1 MEITKPPYIFFA
13 EAAEE
18 APTTEILNDLG
29 YAQQTCG
36 HIQEAERS
44 FREALTIAPDNT
56 QAAINLGALL
66 FNKGKIEAAAY
77 WLERG
82 IASIDSARRT
92 AVRQIIA
99 DSESQPEPGGR
110 RKPSSSGP
118 VTLATSNSSGFDSG
132 VTNHSLR
139 AARDIYFLARLG
151 KQHPSVTISRRC
163 LPPSTCCSARASSLA
178 LRSQRFRFC
187 SSF

>member
-1 MEITKPPYIFFA
+1 MSPADKA
-13 EAAEE
+13 VAALERFHCGDYETAVHLFEE
-18 APTTEILNDLG
+18 VAQEQPTTEILNDLG

-92 AVRQIIA
+92 AVHQIIA
-99 DSESQPEPGGR
+99 DSESQPSLLSAAAHLHVVAR
-110 RKPSSSGP
+110 RD
-118 VTLATSNSSGFDSG
+118 V
-132 VTNHSLR
+132 
-139 AARDIYFLARLG
+139 
-151 KQHPSVTISRRC
+151 Q
-163 LPPSTCCSARASSLA
+163 
-178 LRSQRFRFC
+178 
-187 SSF
+187 

>member
-1 MEITKPPYIFFA
+1 MSPVDKAIAALERFHCGDYETAVHLFA

-18 APTTEILNDLG
+18 QPTTEILNDLG

-36 HIQEAERS
+36 HIPEAERS

-82 IASIDSARRT
+82 IASIDSVRRT

-99 DSESQPEPGGR
+99 DSESQPNL
-110 RKPSSSGP
+110 
-118 VTLATSNSSGFDSG
+118 LAAATHLH
-132 VTNHSLR
+132 V
-139 AARDIYFLARLG
+139 AARRDV
-151 KQHPSVTISRRC
+151 Q
-163 LPPSTCCSARASSLA
+163 
-178 LRSQRFRFC
+178 
-187 SSF
+187 

>member
-1 MEITKPPYIFFA
+1 MSPADKAVAALERFHCGDYETAVHLFA

-18 APTTEILNDLG
+18 QPTTEILNDLG

-44 FREALTIAPDNT
+44 FREALTISPDNT

-99 DSESQPEPGGR
+99 DSEPQPNSLVAATHLHLAPQR
-110 RKPSSSGP
+110 RE
-118 VTLATSNSSGFDSG
+118 
-132 VTNHSLR
+132 
-139 AARDIYFLARLG
+139 I
-151 KQHPSVTISRRC
+151 Q
-163 LPPSTCCSARASSLA
+163 
-178 LRSQRFRFC
+178 
-187 SSF
+187 

>member
-1 MEITKPPYIFFA
+1 MSPADKALAALERFHCGDYESAVHLFA
-13 EAAEE
+13 EAADE

-82 IASIDSARRT
+82 IASIDASRRT
-92 AVRQIIA
+92 AVRSIIA
-99 DSESQPEPGGR
+99 DSEPQPNLL
-110 RKPSSSGP
+110 SS
-118 VTLATSNSSGFDSG
+118 ATHLH
-132 VTNHSLR
+132 VAPPH
-139 AARDIYFLARLG
+139 RDV
-151 KQHPSVTISRRC
+151 Q
-163 LPPSTCCSARASSLA
+163 
-178 LRSQRFRFC
+178 
-187 SSF
+187 

>member
-1 MEITKPPYIFFA
+1 MSPADKALAALERFHCGDYESAVHLFA
-13 EAAEE
+13 EAADE

-36 HIQEAERS
+36 HMREAERS

-82 IASIDSARRT
+82 IASIDANRRT
-92 AVRQIIA
+92 AVRGIIA
-99 DSESQPEPGGR
+99 DGEPQPNLLSAAKHLHVVPPG
-110 RKPSSSGP
+110 
-118 VTLATSNSSGFDSG
+118 
-132 VTNHSLR
+132 
-139 AARDIYFLARLG
+139 RDI
-151 KQHPSVTISRRC
+151 Q
-163 LPPSTCCSARASSLA
+163 
-178 LRSQRFRFC
+178 
-187 SSF
+187 

>member
-1 MEITKPPYIFFA
+1 MSPADKALAALERFHCGDYESAVHLFA
-13 EAAEE
+13 EAADE

-36 HIQEAERS
+36 HMQEAERS

-82 IASIDSARRT
+82 IASIDAARRT
-92 AVRQIIA
+92 AVRSIIA
-99 DSESQPEPGGR
+99 DSEPQANLL
-110 RKPSSSGP
+110 SS
-118 VTLATSNSSGFDSG
+118 ATHLH
-132 VTNHSLR
+132 VVPPLR
-139 AARDIYFLARLG
+139 DV
-151 KQHPSVTISRRC
+151 Q
-163 LPPSTCCSARASSLA
+163 
-178 LRSQRFRFC
+178 
-187 SSF
+187 

>member
-1 MEITKPPYIFFA
+1 MSPAEKSLAALERFHCGDYETAVHLFA

-18 APTTEILNDLG
+18 EPTTEVLNNLG
-29 YAQQTCG
+29 YAHQTCG

-82 IASIDSARRT
+82 IASIDSARRG
-92 AVRQIIA
+92 AVRSIMA
-99 DSESQPEPGGR
+99 DSEPQTTLL
-110 RKPSSSGP
+110 SSAKHLHVVP
-118 VTLATSNSSGFDSG
+118 P
-132 VTNHSLR
+132 H
-139 AARDIYFLARLG
+139 RDV
-151 KQHPSVTISRRC
+151 Q
-163 LPPSTCCSARASSLA
+163 
-178 LRSQRFRFC
+178 
-187 SSF
+187 

>member
-1 MEITKPPYIFFA
+1 MSPADKALAALERFHCGDHETAVHLLA
-13 EAAEE
+13 EAADE

-36 HIQEAERS
+36 HMQEAERS

-99 DSESQPEPGGR
+99 DSEPQ
-110 RKPSSSGP
+110 
-118 VTLATSNSSGFDSG
+118 TNLLATP
-132 VTNHSLR
+132 TLLHTAPR
-139 AARDIYFLARLG
+139 RDI
-151 KQHPSVTISRRC
+151 Q
-163 LPPSTCCSARASSLA
+163 
-178 LRSQRFRFC
+178 
-187 SSF
+187 

>member
-1 MEITKPPYIFFA
+1 MRSIAPSDRGGNMSPADKAVAALERFHCGDYKTAVHLFA

-18 APTTEILNDLG
+18 EPTTEVLNDLG

-56 QAAINLGALL
+56 QAAINLGGLL

-82 IASIDSARRT
+82 IASIDASRRT
-92 AVRQIIA
+92 VVRGIIA
-99 DSESQPEPGGR
+99 DSEPQPNIMSSASHLHVVPPR
-110 RKPSSSGP
+110 RE
-118 VTLATSNSSGFDSG
+118 V
-132 VTNHSLR
+132 
-139 AARDIYFLARLG
+139 
-151 KQHPSVTISRRC
+151 Q
-163 LPPSTCCSARASSLA
+163 
-178 LRSQRFRFC
+178 
-187 SSF
+187 

>member
-1 MEITKPPYIFFA
+1 MSPADKAVAALERFHSGDYENAVHLFA

-18 APTTEILNDLG
+18 APTSEVLNDLG

-36 HIQEAERS
+36 HMQEAERS

-82 IASIDSARRT
+82 ISSIDARRR
-92 AVRQIIA
+92 AVVRQIIA
-99 DSESQPEPGGR
+99 DEAQPNMLSAP
-110 RKPSSSGP
+110 
-118 VTLATSNSSGFDSG
+118 
-132 VTNHSLR
+132 TNIHVVPR
-139 AARDIYFLARLG
+139 HDV
-151 KQHPSVTISRRC
+151 Q
-163 LPPSTCCSARASSLA
+163 
-178 LRSQRFRFC
+178 
-187 SSF
+187 

>member
-1 MEITKPPYIFFA
+1 MSPADKTLAALECFHTGDYDTAVHLFS
-13 EAAEE
+13 EVAEE

-36 HIQEAERS
+36 HIQEAERC

-82 IASIDSARRT
+82 IASIDSTRRT
-92 AVRQIIA
+92 TVRQIMA
-99 DSESQPEPGGR
+99 DSEAQPNLLTPAQLH
-110 RKPSSSGP
+110 
-118 VTLATSNSSGFDSG
+118 V
-132 VTNHSLR
+132 V
-139 AARDIYFLARLG
+139 
-151 KQHPSVTISRRC
+151 SR
-163 LPPSTCCSARASSLA
+163 
-178 LRSQRFRFC
+178 QEVQ
-187 SSF
+187 

>member
-1 MEITKPPYIFFA
+1 MSPADKALAALECFHSGDYENAVHLFA
-13 EAAEE
+13 EAADE
-18 APTTEILNDLG
+18 APTTEVLNDLG

-36 HIQEAERS
+36 QMQEAERS

-92 AVRQIIA
+92 AARNIIA
-99 DSESQPEPGGR
+99 DGEPQPNLL
-110 RKPSSSGP
+110 SS
-118 VTLATSNSSGFDSG
+118 ATHLH
-132 VTNHSLR
+132 V
-139 AARDIYFLARLG
+139 
-151 KQHPSVTISRRC
+151 V
-163 LPPSTCCSARASSLA
+163 PPRHDV
-178 LRSQRFRFC
+178 Q
-187 SSF
+187 

>member
-1 MEITKPPYIFFA
+1 MSPADKAVAALERFHCGDYETAVHLFA

-18 APTTEILNDLG
+18 EPTTEVLNDLG

-36 HIQEAERS
+36 HIREAELS

-82 IASIDSARRT
+82 IASIDATRRT
-92 AVRQIIA
+92 AIRQIIA
-99 DSESQPEPGGR
+99 DNEPQSKLLNFAAHPHVAPPR
-110 RKPSSSGP
+110 RD
-118 VTLATSNSSGFDSG
+118 V
-132 VTNHSLR
+132 
-139 AARDIYFLARLG
+139 
-151 KQHPSVTISRRC
+151 Q
-163 LPPSTCCSARASSLA
+163 
-178 LRSQRFRFC
+178 
-187 SSF
+187 

>member
-1 MEITKPPYIFFA
+1 MSPADKALAALERFHCGDYESAVHLFA
-13 EAAEE
+13 EAADE

-36 HIQEAERS
+36 HMQEAEHS

-56 QAAINLGALL
+56 QAAVNLGALL

-92 AVRQIIA
+92 AVRCIIA
-99 DSESQPEPGGR
+99 DSEPQPNLLGSATHLHVVPPR
-110 RKPSSSGP
+110 RD
-118 VTLATSNSSGFDSG
+118 V
-132 VTNHSLR
+132 
-139 AARDIYFLARLG
+139 
-151 KQHPSVTISRRC
+151 Q
-163 LPPSTCCSARASSLA
+163 
-178 LRSQRFRFC
+178 
-187 SSF
+187 

>member
-1 MEITKPPYIFFA
+1 MSPADKAVAALERFHCGDYETAVHLFA

-18 APTTEILNDLG
+18 QPTTEILNDLG

-44 FREALTIAPDNT
+44 FREALNIAPDNT

-82 IASIDSARRT
+82 ISSIDSARRT
-92 AVRQIIA
+92 AVRQIIS
-99 DSESQPEPGGR
+99 DSETQPSMLAA
-110 RKPSSSGP
+110 PSHLHLVP
-118 VTLATSNSSGFDSG
+118 P
-132 VTNHSLR
+132 R
-139 AARDIYFLARLG
+139 RDI
-151 KQHPSVTISRRC
+151 Q
-163 LPPSTCCSARASSLA
+163 
-178 LRSQRFRFC
+178 
-187 SSF
+187 

>member
-1 MEITKPPYIFFA
+1 MSPVDKAVAALERFHCGDYETAVHLFA

-18 APTTEILNDLG
+18 QPTTEVLNDLG

-36 HIQEAERS
+36 HIQEAECS

-56 QAAINLGALL
+56 QAAVNLGALL

-99 DSESQPEPGGR
+99 DSESQPNLL
-110 RKPSSSGP
+110 
-118 VTLATSNSSGFDSG
+118 TAATHLH
-132 VTNHSLR
+132 VVPPR
-139 AARDIYFLARLG
+139 RDI
-151 KQHPSVTISRRC
+151 Q
-163 LPPSTCCSARASSLA
+163 
-178 LRSQRFRFC
+178 
-187 SSF
+187 

>member
-1 MEITKPPYIFFA
+1 MSPADKAVAALERFHCGDYESAVHLFA

-18 APTTEILNDLG
+18 QPTTEILNDLG

-82 IASIDSARRT
+82 IASIDSARRR

-99 DSESQPEPGGR
+99 DSEPQANL
-110 RKPSSSGP
+110 
-118 VTLATSNSSGFDSG
+118 LA
-132 VTNHSLR
+132 
-139 AARDIYFLARLG
+139 AATHIHVVAPRRDI
-151 KQHPSVTISRRC
+151 Q
-163 LPPSTCCSARASSLA
+163 
-178 LRSQRFRFC
+178 
-187 SSF
+187 

>member
-1 MEITKPPYIFFA
+1 MSPADKALAALARFHCGDYDTAVHLFA
-13 EAAEE
+13 QAAEE

-36 HIQEAERS
+36 RIQEAERS

-82 IASIDSARRT
+82 IASIDTSRRT
-92 AVRQIIA
+92 AVGRIIA
-99 DSESQPEPGGR
+99 DGETQPN
-110 RKPSSSGP
+110 
-118 VTLATSNSSGFDSG
+118 L
-132 VTNHSLR
+132 
-139 AARDIYFLARLG
+139 
-151 KQHPSVTISRRC
+151 
-163 LPPSTCCSARASSLA
+163 LPPTQLHVVPR
-178 LRSQRFRFC
+178 RDVQ
-187 SSF
+187 

>member
-1 MEITKPPYIFFA
+1 MSPVDKAVAALERFHCGDYETAVHLFA

-18 APTTEILNDLG
+18 QPTTEVLNDLG

-36 HIQEAERS
+36 HTQEAERS

-56 QAAINLGALL
+56 QAAVNLGALL

-99 DSESQPEPGGR
+99 DSESQPNLL
-110 RKPSSSGP
+110 
-118 VTLATSNSSGFDSG
+118 TAATHLH
-132 VTNHSLR
+132 VVPPR
-139 AARDIYFLARLG
+139 RDI
-151 KQHPSVTISRRC
+151 Q
-163 LPPSTCCSARASSLA
+163 
-178 LRSQRFRFC
+178 
-187 SSF
+187 

>member
-1 MEITKPPYIFFA
+1 MSPADKAVAALERFHCGDYETAVHLFA

-18 APTTEILNDLG
+18 QPTTEILNDLG

-82 IASIDSARRT
+82 ITSIDAARRNVVHT
-92 AVRQIIA
+92 MIC
-99 DSESQPEPGGR
+99 ENKSQPGSTAPIDIRTG
-110 RKPSSSGP
+110 
-118 VTLATSNSSGFDSG
+118 
-132 VTNHSLR
+132 
-139 AARDIYFLARLG
+139 AAVEV
-151 KQHPSVTISRRC
+151 H
-163 LPPSTCCSARASSLA
+163 
-178 LRSQRFRFC
+178 
-187 SSF
+187 

>member
-1 MEITKPPYIFFA
+1 MSPADKAVAALERFHCGDYETAVHLFA

-18 APTTEILNDLG
+18 EPTTEILNDLG

-99 DSESQPEPGGR
+99 DSESRPNLVAAASHLHLV
-110 RKPSSSGP
+110 PSP
-118 VTLATSNSSGFDSG
+118 
-132 VTNHSLR
+132 
-139 AARDIYFLARLG
+139 RDV
-151 KQHPSVTISRRC
+151 Q
-163 LPPSTCCSARASSLA
+163 
-178 LRSQRFRFC
+178 
-187 SSF
+187 